1 MNKLSWTLI
10 VIGSVGVWV
19 AVGLE
24 IMYQARIYE
33 LMMKIFPWVLGF
45 GMLLHRRK
53 K

>member
-10 VIGSVGVWV
+10 GIGSVGVWA

-24 IMYQARIYE
+24 IIYTARIYE
-33 LMMKIFPWVLGF
+33 LLMKIFPWVLGL
-45 GMLLHRRK
+45 GMLLHRHK

>member
-10 VIGSVGVWV
+10 VIGSAGLWV

-24 IMYQARIYE
+24 VAYSAHIYE

-45 GMLLHRRK
+45 GMFLHRHK